1 MHKTFLEE
9 VLDELEDKRI
19 PMETCRFVLPS
30 KRSGTFLKQ
39 HIAKRLERNIFAPEV
54 HSIQEFMEMLS
65 GMKQAATLESLLLLY
80 TAYRESDLNRQ
91 EDFSSFIKWG
101 QTLLQDFMA
110 IDSYLLPSGEI
121 LNYLSAIKEL
131 DHWSLNKEKT
141 PLMEN
146 YLQLWGRL
154 EAIYNR
160 FDSDQRE
167 RGRGHQGLV
176 QRLAVERLKGG
187 LIPKDPRT
195 TVFVG
200 FNALSGAESEIIQHL
215 LSQGNSFILWDIDP
229 AYLEDPIHEA
239 GFFIRKYLRQWPYY
253 QKRDNLPAKGKTS
266 TAREIHITGVPKNA
280 SQTKYAGQLL
290 QQMGEGQAVD
300 FRDTALVLADEGL
313 LQPMMKAIPK
323 AVGEVNITMGLPLD
337 KTILYSFF
345 NSYLE
350 LCTERSPRGWY
361 HKQVLEFLSNPYTQ
375 IISAAANPPFAHNLA
390 QEVKE
395 GNYLYLDPKMLL
407 SHDGAMELPLFPEER
422 LRPRQWVEN
431 CLSLIGALK
440 NIHQDQGNS
449 LELEYLYRFYTL
461 FNQMG
466 QYLEGVDFI
475 TDLKSMK
482 MLLKQ
487 LAALETLDFIGEPL
501 SGLQIMGML
510 ESRNLDFGTVI
521 LSSVNE
527 GILPAGKS
535 NNSFIPYDVKQQYG
549 LPTHKERDAI
559 YTYHFYRLI
568 RRAKKV
574 HIIYNTEADVLEG
587 GERSRL
593 ISQLL
598 TDPQIQPRPTHSLAA
613 PKISIPPVLPLQ
625 LQKGEPMM
633 QALKE
638 LALKGFSPTSLTNYL
653 RDPIGFHQNNV
664 LRINE
669 VEEVEETMAA
679 NKFGNIIHHCLE
691 QLYRPWIGS
700 ALNPRDLIDQIPLLP
715 ALVSTEFQREL
726 PGVDITKGR
735 FLLVHHVILRYLEN
749 FLALEAEESKT
760 HSVKLLALEERYMIP
775 LEVDGLEFPI
785 HLKGALDRV
794 DEIDGQLRI
803 IDYKTGRVEPAQ
815 VKIKDWEDLLVDT
828 KKDKA
833 FQLLCYAYIHHHKF
847 GSLPIQAGIR
857 SFKNLDQGLLLFM
870 DANNSLID
878 QSGLARF
885 GEQLHLLIR
894 EIFDPSIPLTEKMQ

>member
-30 KRSGTFLKQ
+30 KRSGTFLKR

-290 QQMGEGQAVD
+290 QQMG
-300 FRDTALVLADEGL
+300 
-313 LQPMMKAIPK
+313 
-323 AVGEVNITMGLPLD
+323 
-337 KTILYSFF
+337 
-345 NSYLE
+345 
-350 LCTERSPRGWY
+350 
-361 HKQVLEFLSNPYTQ
+361 
-375 IISAAANPPFAHNLA
+375 
-390 QEVKE
+390 
-395 GNYLYLDPKMLL
+395 
-407 SHDGAMELPLFPEER
+407 
-422 LRPRQWVEN
+422 
-431 CLSLIGALK
+431 
-440 NIHQDQGNS
+440 
-449 LELEYLYRFYTL
+449 
-461 FNQMG
+461 
-466 QYLEGVDFI
+466 
-475 TDLKSMK
+475 
-482 MLLKQ
+482 
-487 LAALETLDFIGEPL
+487 
-501 SGLQIMGML
+501 
-510 ESRNLDFGTVI
+510 
-521 LSSVNE
+521 
-527 GILPAGKS
+527 
-535 NNSFIPYDVKQQYG
+535 
-549 LPTHKERDAI
+549 
-559 YTYHFYRLI
+559 
-568 RRAKKV
+568 
-574 HIIYNTEADVLEG
+574 
-587 GERSRL
+587 
-593 ISQLL
+593 
-598 TDPQIQPRPTHSLAA
+598 
-613 PKISIPPVLPLQ
+613 
-625 LQKGEPMM
+625 
-633 QALKE
+633 
-638 LALKGFSPTSLTNYL
+638 
-653 RDPIGFHQNNV
+653 
-664 LRINE
+664 
-669 VEEVEETMAA
+669 
-679 NKFGNIIHHCLE
+679 
-691 QLYRPWIGS
+691 
-700 ALNPRDLIDQIPLLP
+700 
-715 ALVSTEFQREL
+715 
-726 PGVDITKGR
+726 
-735 FLLVHHVILRYLEN
+735 
-749 FLALEAEESKT
+749 
-760 HSVKLLALEERYMIP
+760 
-775 LEVDGLEFPI
+775 
-785 HLKGALDRV
+785 
-794 DEIDGQLRI
+794 
-803 IDYKTGRVEPAQ
+803 
-815 VKIKDWEDLLVDT
+815 
-828 KKDKA
+828 
-833 FQLLCYAYIHHHKF
+833 
-847 GSLPIQAGIR
+847 
-857 SFKNLDQGLLLFM
+857 
-870 DANNSLID
+870 
-878 QSGLARF
+878 
-885 GEQLHLLIR
+885 
-894 EIFDPSIPLTEKMQ
+894 